1 MTATLPNPA
10 RAGNRALSWALRSL
24 GPIVAALAASSLLLA
39 LLGKNPAAFFGDV
52 LRFGL
57 LGSGW
62 QGSLTLLAPL
72 LLVGLGILV
81 AFRAKLWNLGYD
93 GQFLLAA
100 ALVAGLGPGL
110 TRSLP
115 YPVAVLALAL
125 IAALAAA
132 AWGLLPAV
140 LRATAGTNEIVTTLM
155 MSFLGVGVANLL
167 VKGVFQDPAVSTP
180 QTAVIPTAQLLP
192 FLPGTA
198 VHLGLAVALIAAV
211 AVHVLTARAP
221 FGARADAI
229 GANPRAAASAGVFAP
244 RVIIGTMLLSGA
256 LIGLAAA
263 VDVLGVWGYMR
274 SDWNPGYGQAI
285 LPFVFLARLRP
296 LPAIPFVLCYAV
308 LATGGTMAAQRSGLS
323 VDFLLVIVALILLFM
338 AVIELLGERRALG
351 QRYLPE
357 GLRERVRSLTRR
369 EGSR

>member
-1 MTATLPNPA
+1 
-10 RAGNRALSWALRSL
+10 
-24 GPIVAALAASSLLLA
+24 
-39 LLGKNPAAFFGDV
+39 
-52 LRFGL
+52 
-57 LGSGW
+57 
-62 QGSLTLLAPL
+62 
-72 LLVGLGILV
+72 
-81 AFRAKLWNLGYD
+81 
-93 GQFLLAA
+93 
-100 ALVAGLGPGL
+100 
-110 TRSLP
+110 
-115 YPVAVLALAL
+115 
-125 IAALAAA
+125 
-132 AWGLLPAV
+132 
-140 LRATAGTNEIVTTLM
+140 
-155 MSFLGVGVANLL
+155 
-167 VKGVFQDPAVSTP
+167 
-180 QTAVIPTAQLLP
+180 
-192 FLPGTA
+192 
-198 VHLGLAVALIAAV
+198 
-211 AVHVLTARAP
+211 
-221 FGARADAI
+221 
-229 GANPRAAASAGVFAP
+229 FAP

>member
-72 LLVGLGILV
+72 LLVGLGLLV

-132 AWGLLPAV
+132 AWGLLPAI

-198 VHLGLAVALIAAV
+198 VHLGLAVALI
-211 AVHVLTARAP
+211 
-221 FGARADAI
+221 
-229 GANPRAAASAGVFAP
+229 
-244 RVIIGTMLLSGA
+244 
-256 LIGLAAA
+256 
-263 VDVLGVWGYMR
+263 
-274 SDWNPGYGQAI
+274 
-285 LPFVFLARLRP
+285 
-296 LPAIPFVLCYAV
+296 
-308 LATGGTMAAQRSGLS
+308 
-323 VDFLLVIVALILLFM
+323 
-338 AVIELLGERRALG
+338 
-351 QRYLPE
+351 
-357 GLRERVRSLTRR
+357 
-369 EGSR
+369 

>member
-1 MTATLPNPA
+1 MTRRLFI
-10 RAGNRALSWALRSL
+10 GGVRSL
-24 GPIVAALAASSLLLA
+24 GPIVAALVTASILLA
-39 LLGKNPAAFFGDV
+39 VLGKNPFAFFGDV

-72 LLVGLGILV
+72 LLVGLGLLV

-100 ALVAGLGPGL
+100 TLVAGFGPEL
-110 TRSLP
+110 TRVLP
-115 YPVAVLALAL
+115 YPVAVLALVL
-125 IAALAAA
+125 IGAGSAA
-132 AWGLLPAV
+132 AWGLLPAL
-140 LRATAGTNEIVTTLM
+140 LRAFSGTNEIVTTLM
-155 MSFLGVGVANLL
+155 MSFIGVGVANLL
-167 VKGVFQDPAVSTP
+167 VKGVFQDPTVSTP
-180 QTAVIPTAQLLP
+180 QTRVLPSAQLLP

-198 VHLGLAVALIAAV
+198 VHVGLLLALLAAL
-211 AVHVLTARAP
+211 AVHVLSSRAP
-221 FGARADAI
+221 FGARVNAF
-229 GANPRAAASAGVFAP
+229 GANPRATAAAGVSGP
-244 RVIIGTMLLSGA
+244 RVIIGTLLLSGA

-263 VDVLGVWGYMR
+263 VDVLGVWGYVR
-274 SDWNPGYGQAI
+274 SDWNPGYGQAV

-296 LPAIPFVLCYAV
+296 LPAIPFVFSYAV

-323 VDFLLVIVALILLFM
+323 VDFLLVIVALILVFM
-338 AVIELLGERRALG
+338 AVIEMLGERRALG

-369 EGSR
+369 GGSR